1 MTKFSHDFPAIVSKF
16 AHKLGRSPPRVTES
30 IATAAG
36 IVFLRS
42 YKLGCIVTAR
52 GAQGALV
59 VRKQDGSWTNP
70 LALGMGGLALGA
82 DIGVENTSMMIVFQT
97 HASCDAFMSGAASF
111 GLNASLIVGRFG
123 ETAEGMV
130 FANEDTEV
138 FCFNQKGLY
147 GGLSLEFTGIR
158 LDHERNYAA
167 YDRMQELGLRRPRIE
182 HFTDPQWAEQPGF
195 AQVLHAALADQA
207 ARHARARRRAHGDTR
222 FTVRG
227 PAAPWLETQQQAQQ
241 QAEVDGAPRPLAPAP
256 RLWAGV
262 QEDVDAFVGVT
273 GADEATARV
282 YLLSHGDI
290 KAAADAYYE
299 DEQSHVAAPD
309 EQVHVYVQ
317 QQQQQLI
324 DPFELPAP
332 TPKLQQQPLQ
342 RRQRQPAQGAFVPC
356 VAAGAGVAAEEGEGE
371 GGPQR
376 HTVDLLSA
384 PNETLLALDAMHAAS
399 PTWSLIY
406 H

>member
-1 MTKFSHDFPAIVSKF
+1 MTKFSHDFPTIVSKF

-70 LALGMGGLALGA
+70 LALRMGGLALGA

-147 GGLSLEFTGIR
+147 GGLSLEFTGIC

-167 YDRMQELGLRRPRIE
+167 YDRMQELDLRRPRIE

-227 PAAPWLETQQQAQQ
+227 PAAPWLETQQAQ
-241 QAEVDGAPRPLAPAP
+241 VDGAPRPLAPTP

-262 QEDVDAFVGVT
+262 QEDVGTFVGVT

-282 YLLSHGDI
+282 YLLAHGGI

-299 DEQSHVAAPD
+299 DEQSHV
-309 EQVHVYVQ
+309 YV

-324 DPFELPAP
+324 DPVELPAP
-332 TPKLQQQPLQ
+332 TPKLLQQPLQ
-342 RRQRQPAQGAFVPC
+342 RRQRQPAQGAFIPC

-399 PTWSLIY
+399 PTWSLI
-406 H
+406 HH